1 VTVSN
6 IDQAGLGQFV
16 GQLKELLELQKDWG
30 RPFLPWPKKNQE
42 SSGNTRYPSVHFE
55 SILDLN
61 RAIVEC
67 QKCRLFRNRL
77 QAVPGQG
84 SLNSRLM
91 FIGEG
96 PGFEEDRQGRP
107 FVGPAGQLLTKMIQA
122 IELRREDV
130 YITNVVKC
138 RPPENRVPL
147 EEEVEACRTFVEEE
161 IRLVDPQILVP
172 LGNSA
177 AQALT
182 RSKKKISDLRGHI
195 FDFNGR
201 QLIPSYHPAYLLRNP
216 ESKREAWEDL
226 KKIRRIYDG
235 TDK

>member
-1 VTVSN
+1 MTVSD
-6 IDQAGLGQFV
+6 IDQARFGQFV
-16 GQLKELLELQKDWG
+16 GQLRELLELQKDWG
-30 RPFLPWPKKNQE
+30 RPFLPWPKKNQ
-42 SSGNTRYPSVHFE
+42 GLLGCTRYSSVQFE
-55 SILDLN
+55 SISDLN
-61 RAIVEC
+61 QAIVEC
-67 QKCRLFRNRL
+67 KKCRLYLNRR
-77 QAVPGQG
+77 QVVPGQG
-84 SLNSRLM
+84 TPNSRLM

-96 PGFEEDRQGRP
+96 PGFEEDRQGLP

-147 EEEVEACRTFVEEE
+147 EEEVEACRPFIEEE
-161 IRLVDPQILVP
+161 IRLIDPQILVP

-182 RSKKKISDLRGHI
+182 QTKKKISDLRGHI

-201 QLIPSYHPAYLLRNP
+201 RLIPSFHPAYLLRNP

-226 KKIRRIYDG
+226 KKVRRIFDG
-235 TDK
+235 ADK